1 MPDDDLTDQISRLE
15 SRIERLAGVAE
26 RCRKI
31 ILASKVAI
39 AIGGLLLVA
48 MTVGLLGLYPVVM
61 VASITAVI
69 GGIVS
74 VGSNGSTLKQTTAA
88 IGAAETLRAQL
99 IGGMELRVVGDAAI
113 EPD

>member
-1 MPDDDLTDQISRLE
+1 MPDEDPTDQISRLE
-15 SRIERLAGVAE
+15 SQIERLAGVAE
-26 RCRKI
+26 RCRKL
-31 ILASKVAI
+31 ILASKIAI
-39 AIGGLLLVA
+39 AIGGLWLAGMAL
-48 MTVGLLGLYPVVM
+48 GLLGVDPVMM

-88 IGAAETLRAQL
+88 IVAAETRRSQL
-99 IGGMELRVVGDAAI
+99 IAGIELRVVGNGAI

>member
-1 MPDDDLTDQISRLE
+1 MPDDDLTDQISHLE
-15 SRIERLAGVAE
+15 TQIERLAGVAE

-31 ILASKVAI
+31 ILASRAAI
-39 AIGGLLLVA
+39 ATGGLLLVA
-48 MTVGLLGLYPVVM
+48 MTLGLLNVYPVVL

-74 VGSNGSTLKQTTAA
+74 AGSNGSTLKQTTAA

-99 IGGMELRVVGDAAI
+99 IGGIELRLVGDAAI